1 MSVAIADLRAH
12 ASPPRPVVKA
22 EIRSALALR
31 GGQKAAVVHR
41 AADAAQ
47 HHVLFGREQ
56 DRLQIEF
63 GAGHA
68 ILEIMHRA
76 ERCVERM
83 LTVQTYPAGE
93 ISLDYRGIAI
103 RHVVAARDV
112 KMRPR
117 EQREIQTALKPS
129 EVEAR

>member
-1 MSVAIADLRAH
+1 MRVKGRRLLKPAELLVHAELAVLMSVAIADLRVH
-12 ASPPRPVVKA
+12 AKLPRPVVKA
-22 EIRSALALR
+22 DIRSTLALR
-31 GGQKAAVVHR
+31 GGQEAAVVHR

-47 HHVLFGREQ
+47 DHVLFGRAQ
-56 DRLQIEF
+56 DCLQIEF

-93 ISLDYRGIAI
+93 IALDDGG
-103 RHVVAARDV
+103 VA
-112 KMRPR
+112 
-117 EQREIQTALKPS
+117 
-129 EVEAR
+129 